1 MINNETG
8 GKPIPMTYNMNPM
21 GGTDVDSKKP
31 GSGPARGTSTYG
43 LKNPDT
49 FYRVTGGPTLGMP
62 TGGPDESASSKS
74 PKRMSRSTIPITATS
89 NSGRNSA
96 G

>member
-8 GKPIPMTYNMNPM
+8 GKPVPMTYNMNPM
-21 GGTDVDSKKP
+21 GGTDVNSNKP
-31 GSGPARGTSTYG
+31 GSGPTKGTTAYG
-43 LKNPDT
+43 LRNPDT
-49 FYRVTGGPTLGMP
+49 FYRVTGGPTLGTP
-62 TGGPDESASSKS
+62 VGGPDEPASSKN
-74 PKRMSRSTIPITATS
+74 PKRLARSTVSTTATS